1 MAGTAQVAG
10 SRTRSARLFAD
21 TGRHRGPDRYWWW
34 VAAITAGAVVVRVL
48 YVLLVARHVKL
59 GLDSVGYLF
68 LGHGVANGDGYSNP
82 TLLFAGRRVATANF
96 PPLYPVFI
104 AAVDKL
110 GLTTT
115 TVTQVAS
122 SVVGAAT
129 VPLIAGMGKRL
140 VDRRTGLA
148 AAALVAVWPFLL
160 AGDGSM
166 MSETI
171 AVPVVTGAVLAT
183 VWAVQPS
190 GEKRFDARRFLV
202 VGALFGIAALARAEA
217 PIVMVC
223 VVGLALLTRRAA
235 TRARLVAVGAT
246 LLAFAVVSVPWVT
259 YVVRDFGTSGLWAT
273 DSAKTLAG
281 ANCATTFGGPRIG
294 LWDVSCETSPDW
306 PRVTEADAVRANRRR
321 ATHFVRTHL
330 ARAPL
335 VASVRVLRT
344 AGLWSPRQQRDFE
357 TVESRSRTWQWFAWW
372 CYLLALPFAAWGIA
386 RLVRRNPA
394 ARAIAGLFVG
404 IAFAS
409 ALSDGN
415 QRIRLAAEPEILL
428 CAVVGVNAMW
438 SKMSPLRRRPVPA
451 AG

>member
-1 MAGTAQVAG
+1 MAGTAHATRTRAG
-10 SRTRSARLFAD
+10 SARVDQYASGTGAAD
-21 TGRHRGPDRYWWW
+21 RFWWW
-34 VAAITAGAVVVRVL
+34 VAVITADAVVVRVL
-48 YVLLVARHVKL
+48 YVRLVARHVKL

-68 LGHGVANGDGYSNP
+68 LGHGLAHGAGYSNP
-82 TLLFAGRRVATANF
+82 TLLFAGHRVATANF

-104 AAVDKL
+104 AVADKV
-110 GLTTT
+110 GITTT
-115 TVTQVAS
+115 TATQLAS

-129 VPLIAGMGKRL
+129 VPLIAVMGRRL

-148 AAALVAVWPFLL
+148 AAVVVAMWPFLL
-160 AGDGSM
+160 AGDGSL
-166 MSETI
+166 MSEAI
-171 AVPVVTGAVLAT
+171 AVPIVTGAVLAAI
-183 VWAVQPS
+183 WAVKP
-190 GEKRFDARRFLV
+190 GGDRRFLARRFLV
-202 VGALFGIAALARAEA
+202 VGALFGLAALARAEA

-223 VVGLALLTRRAA
+223 VVGVALMTRRVA
-235 TRARLVAVGAT
+235 TRARLLAAGAT
-246 LLAFAVVSVPWVT
+246 LLAFAVVSMPWVT

-281 ANCATTFGGPRIG
+281 ANCATTFRGPRIG
-294 LWDVSCETSPDW
+294 LWDVSCETSTDW
-306 PRVTEADAVRANRRR
+306 PRVTESDAVQANRRK

-330 ARAPL
+330 SRAPV

-372 CYLLALPFAAWGIA
+372 CYLLALPFAAWGLV

-394 ARAIAGLFVG
+394 AWAVAGLFVG
-404 IAFAS
+404 IAVAS

-415 QRIRLAAEPEILL
+415 QRIRLAAEPELLL
-428 CAVVGVNAMW
+428 CAVVGANALW
-438 SKMSPLRRRPVPA
+438 SKVTPFRRRSVPV